1 MSQLDDQVPDESPLD
16 PEYLARMHRQTR
28 ICIWIILIG
37 LANFLAYVIGYWALW
52 GEAIHG
58 EVLLVEGEIRYF
70 LQKGEEVT
78 RGEFIYS
85 GVHSISVWLTMG
97 AVMLAMLTLAKE
109 RIASSMRVA
118 ILRGRTLITVLAT
131 IITIAVIVLTIAHT
145 IMFVRKLRSPA
156 PASQVV
162 VRQPYNAVR

>member
-1 MSQLDDQVPDESPLD
+1 
-16 PEYLARMHRQTR
+16 MHKQTR

-37 LANFLAYVIGYWALW
+37 LANFLAYVIGYWVLW

-58 EVLLVEGEIRYF
+58 EVLLLEDGQLRYL

-131 IITIAVIVLTIAHT
+131 IITIAVIVLTVVHT
-145 IMFVRKLRSPA
+145 IKFIRKIRRPT